1 MIHRLLRVF
10 PLRQHALNL
19 KNLFAARTPSIV
31 AVMEVNRKEYWRKH
45 LLPILQH
52 ISKASFVAFDLEFS
66 GIKSTQRRTNE
77 AGKPS
82 LQRLYEEN
90 REVAEKFTIVQVGIT
105 CVEENREKGL
115 FIVAMEMTGL
125 TIS

>member
-1 MIHRLLRVF
+1 
-10 PLRQHALNL
+10 
-19 KNLFAARTPSIV
+19 
-31 AVMEVNRKEYWRKH
+31 MEVNRKDYWRKH

-52 ISKASFVAFDLEFS
+52 ISKASYVAFDLEFS

-82 LQRLYEEN
+82 LQQLYEEN

-105 CVEENREKGL
+105 CVEENLEKGVL
-115 FIVAMEMTGL
+115 NVAIDMTGL
-125 TIS
+125 TFS